1 MVSTCDVLVVL
12 ITQHYSGFSDL
23 LLAKFSDS
31 PLNVKQKV
39 REGIRLFSVKYIVT
53 LLDNYS
59 YCSWRSEQKQQS
71 SSGIFAEQCDLS

>member
-39 REGIRLFSVKYIVT
+39 REGIRLFFKI
-53 LLDNYS
+53 
-59 YCSWRSEQKQQS
+59 YCDSPR
-71 SSGIFAEQCDLS
+71 